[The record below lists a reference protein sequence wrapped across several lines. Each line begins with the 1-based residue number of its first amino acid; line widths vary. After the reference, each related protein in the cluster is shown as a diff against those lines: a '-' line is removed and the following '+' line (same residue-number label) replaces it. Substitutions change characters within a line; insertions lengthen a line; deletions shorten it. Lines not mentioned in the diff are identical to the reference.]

1 MQIGSYMPTHGVFM
15 RNENEFWLE
24 RAEPQD
30 QKPVAF
36 AQLAERQGFHSLW
49 FPDHVTLP
57 RQTTNVNIVNP
68 ETGRRHYPVSPSMYD
83 ALATM
88 AGVAVGTERVKLA
101 TSVLISP
108 YRPPLHDARQFATV
122 DWLSNGRVIAGVG
135 AGWALEE
142 FEALGLDYERRGD
155 QTDECI
161 EIYKRCWT
169 EEIVEFHGEFYDF
182 ANLSMDPKPVQK
194 PYPPLIFGG
203 QSRAGARRAA
213 RLCDGFYP
221 IFSNPQVGPHDLDHF
236 LDEIR
241 READRVGK
249 DLSQFQLI
257 ALSSCRI
264 TAPDDPWLSTGK
276 RRPNCSGTPEMILED
291 LAAFAEAGYSLMVF
305 FQDCPSGTVDE
316 FFERAQQVGEEII
329 PKAEEIQAG
338 GEWMP
343 VS

>member
-1 MQIGSYMPTHGVFM
+1 MHIGLYADTHGLHH
-15 RNENEFWLE
+15 R
-24 RAEPQD
+24 
-30 QKPVAF
+30 
-36 AQLAERQGFHSLW
+36 
-49 FPDHVTLP
+49 
-57 RQTTNVNIVNP
+57 
-68 ETGRRHYPVSPSMYD
+68 D
-83 ALATM
+83 ALNHLMHDLPPEQMRTIDNARRCEELGFDSMWFADHLFMPIESKSSHKANISGTRAYRPRHTMMDAAVTM
-88 AGVAVGTERVKLA
+88 AAVAASTRRLKLA
-101 TSVLISP
+101 TSVLIAP
-108 YRPPLHDARQFATV
+108 YRPPLSDARQFATL
-122 DWLSNGRVIAGVG
+122 DILSGGRLILGVG
-135 AGWALEE
+135 AGWMREE
-142 FEALGLDYERRGD
+142 FDVVGRPFEHRGAI
-155 QTDECI
+155 TEECI

-241 READRVGK
+241 HEADRVGK

-329 PKAEEIQAG
+329 PKAKEIQAG